1 MKVLDLRCQHG
12 HAFEGWFA
20 SEQDYQDQLQR
31 GLLQCPLCGDSQVH
45 KTLSAPR
52 INLGGRRRTQATAPD
67 VLAGPGATNA
77 QEAQEAQVPTIPD
90 PAHLQAALQQ
100 LARRAV
106 ARAEDVGQ
114 RFADEARRM
123 HRGETP
129 ERAIKGQASVVEAE
143 QLLDEGIP
151 VLPLP
156 SGPSETL
163 H

>member
-20 SEQDYQDQLQR
+20 SEQDYQDQLHR

-52 INLGGRRRTQATAPD
+52 INLGARRMQETAPD
-67 VLAGPGATNA
+67 VLAGPDAANA
-77 QEAQEAQVPTIPD
+77 QEAQTPTIPD

-129 ERAIKGQASVVEAE
+129 ERAIKGQASAAEAV
-143 QLLDEGIP
+143 QLLEEGIP
-151 VLPLP
+151 VLALP
-156 SGPSETL
+156 PASTETL

>member
-31 GLLQCPLCGDSQVH
+31 GLLQCPLCGDSQVR

-52 INLGGRRRTQATAPD
+52 INLGSRASHDTVPTTPEATAPE
-67 VLAGPGATNA
+67 VAGAPHHVA
-77 QEAQEAQVPTIPD
+77 PD
-90 PAHLQAALQQ
+90 LAHLHATLRQIARKALAQ
-100 LARRAV
+100 
-106 ARAEDVGQ
+106 AEDVGQ
-114 RFADEARRM
+114 RFVEEARRM
-123 HRGETP
+123 HRGEAP
-129 ERAIKGQASVVEAE
+129 ERAIKGQASVAEAE

-151 VLPLP
+151 VLTLP
-156 SGPSETL
+156 SDPSETL